1 MEQKNSKNIWKMLYI
16 LLVAACILCIGVLL
30 FFLKKDQK
38 EELTAEQQQEQI
50 LEEFTQD
57 VTPEAEVLEEP
68 ERAELPIDFEGLW
81 EINPEIYAWIQVPDT
96 KINYPILQHE
106 GEDQGYYL
114 TRDLYGKSNQAG
126 SIYTEDYNN
135 KDFQD
140 YHTVLYGHNMK
151 NGSMFHNVRYFADRE
166 FFEEHREL
174 YVYMPEKILKYEII
188 ACYEYD
194 DRHLLGM
201 FDYDDMEAYGEYL
214 EEIMN
219 PRSMYA
225 MIREG
230 WELDTDDKLLT
241 LSTCIANKPNNRRL
255 LQAVLVEEVDAEYKG
270 AVNELTDKTKN

>member
-16 LLVAACILCIGVLL
+16 LLVIACILCIGVLL
-30 FFLKKDQK
+30 FFLKKDQE
-38 EELTAEQQQEQI
+38 EELAAEQQQEQI

-57 VTPEAEVLEEP
+57 VTPEAEASEKP
-68 ERAELPIDFEGLW
+68 ELAELPIDFEGLW
-81 EINPEIYAWIQVPDT
+81 EINPEIYAWIEVPDT